1 MLDTTSVSVNESALA
16 EQAQGIARFGG
27 GTRFRGPKLNAAP
40 LPCLPRSHRRV
51 SPGGVVAPTGSAMCT
66 HTGAAPTEEID
77 WKP

>member
-1 MLDTTSVSVNESALA
+1 MLDTTSVCVNELALA
-16 EQAQGIARFGG
+16 EQAQGIARFAD
-27 GTRFRGPKLNAAP
+27 GTRWPWPKLNAAA
-40 LPCLPRSHRRV
+40 LPCPVGSLCRV